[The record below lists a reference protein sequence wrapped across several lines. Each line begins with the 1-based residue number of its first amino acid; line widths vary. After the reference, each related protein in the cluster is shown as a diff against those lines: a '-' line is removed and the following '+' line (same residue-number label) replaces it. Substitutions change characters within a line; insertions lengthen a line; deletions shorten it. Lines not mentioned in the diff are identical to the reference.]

1 MAAAVLAFSPAAS
14 AAASR
19 RSHSKSHT
27 AQAEPPEKAK
37 AVGAAAIL
45 AVAQRQLDQGD
56 FAAATKYAQEASK
69 RAPTLDDYAN
79 YVRAE
84 AEYKLRHYKEV
95 DKAVAHVFTHNPVSP
110 LTGAA
115 AALAVQ
121 SSLDADNP
129 KNALDLIR
137 KHYKRIPQPQADFL
151 LARCFQATGD
161 LPQAAAYFQRVYY
174 NYPKSQGAK
183 DAEGFLSDLKTT
195 LAENYPPPMPTA
207 MLARAMKLIDARD
220 YPAARDELKAAIPQL
235 GGTQLDLAR
244 VRLGEVDFLNRD
256 YNVAKSYLGGL
267 QVNDPEADAERLDY
281 LIRSILKIDS
291 DADVTAYLQTLGVKH
306 PQSKWR
312 LDVLMTV
319 ANQALVQNDVKTF
332 MPLFSACAASFPK
345 DEDAERCHW
354 RVAFEKYR
362 EHDVDA
368 ANLLRRFLATFPDSD
383 EANASLYYL
392 GRLSESKDDDCSAR
406 AYFDAILDHYPN
418 TYYAIQ
424 ARRRLKRKQ
433 LHAAEPSP
441 PVLEFLRGIKW
452 PRRRH
457 VPTLHPDEDTTK
469 RLERARLLRLAQL
482 DQWAEGELTFGAKN
496 DGNQPYV
503 YAYELAKIASKQGD
517 MYQALRYIK
526 AYAPGYLRLMPSDV
540 PPAFWRMAFPM
551 PYRTAIQ
558 RYSRT
563 QKIDPFL
570 VSALIRQESEFNPK
584 VISYAHAY
592 GLMQVRPATGRDL
605 ARQLHIR
612 HYATRQLLTPD
623 RNIQL
628 GTKYFRW
635 LLDSL
640 DDRPE
645 EALAAF
651 NAGKSRVNLW
661 RTWGPFSE
669 PAEFVETIPFTQTRE
684 YVQIVLRNADVY
696 ERLYAGFSDLDD
708 ADPPVHKTT
717 AAKKRVV
724 KKSAAKKSVV
734 KKPATKKPSSRTT
747 TRKR

>member
-1 MAAAVLAFSPAAS
+1 VE
-14 AAASR
+14 
-19 RSHSKSHT
+19 
-27 AQAEPPEKAK
+27 QAEKPK
-37 AVGAAAIL
+37 AVGAAALL
-45 AVAQRQLDQGD
+45 AVAQRQLNQSD
-56 FAAATKYAQEASK
+56 FAAASEYASEASK

-79 YVRAE
+79 YVRAQ
-84 AEYKLRHYKEV
+84 AEYKLRHYGEV

-121 SSLDADNP
+121 SSLDGDKP
-129 KNALDLIR
+129 KSALDMIR
-137 KHYKRIPQPQADFL
+137 KYYKRIPQPQADFL
-151 LARCFQATGD
+151 LAQCFQATGD

-183 DAEGFLSDLKTT
+183 KAEEYLSDLKTR

-235 GGTQLDLAR
+235 GGTQLELAR

-256 YNVAKSYLGGL
+256 YKVAKEYLGGL

-291 DADVTAYLQTLGVKH
+291 NADVKPYLQTLGVKY

-319 ANQALVQNDVKTF
+319 ANLALVQNDAKTF
-332 MPLFSACAASFPK
+332 MPLFSACAASFPT
-345 DEDAERCHW
+345 DEGAERCHW
-354 RVAFEKYR
+354 RVAFENYR
-362 EHDVDA
+362 RHEAGAVD
-368 ANLLRRFLATFPDSD
+368 LLRAFLTNFPESD
-383 EANASLYYL
+383 DANASLYYL
-392 GRLSESKDDDCSAR
+392 ARLSESKDDDRAAR

-418 TYYAIQ
+418 TYYALQ
-424 ARRRLKRKQ
+424 ARERLKRKQ

-441 PVLEFLRGIKW
+441 PVLEFLRGIAW
-452 PRRRH
+452 PQRRR
-457 VPTLHPDEDTTK
+457 LASLEPDRDTQK

-482 DQWAEGELTFGAKN
+482 DQWAETELTFGAKN

-503 YAYELAKIASKQGD
+503 YAYELAKLASQRGD
-517 MYQALRYIK
+517 ADQAIRYIK
-526 AYAPGYLRLMPSDV
+526 AYAPGYLRLMPNDV

-551 PYRTAIQ
+551 PYRPAIL
-558 RYSRT
+558 RYSRA

-570 VSALIRQESEFNPK
+570 VCALIRQESEFNPK
-584 VISYAHAY
+584 AISYANAY

-605 ARQLHIR
+605 ARQLRIR
-612 HYATRQLLTPD
+612 HFTTHQLLTPD
-623 RNIQL
+623 RNVQL

-640 DDRPE
+640 GDHPE

-651 NAGKSRVNLW
+651 NAGKSRVDLW
-661 RTWGPFSE
+661 STWGPYSE
-669 PAEFVETIPFTQTRE
+669 PAEFIETIPFTQTRE
-684 YVQIVLRNADVY
+684 YVQVVLRNAEVY
-696 ERLYAGFSDLDD
+696 QRLYEGLPALDG
-708 ADPPVHKTT
+708 AEAPVHKTT
-717 AAKKRVV
+717 VR
-724 KKSAAKKSVV
+724 KKSVV
-734 KKPATKKPSSRTT
+734 KKPAAKKPAGGT
-747 TRKR
+747 TRRKR